1 MRVGGAAV
9 FGSHANIIVNA
20 GGATAEDVRALAGKM
35 SRAVHDRFGVVLEEE
50 VRYLS
55 AAAGSVPDR

>member
-9 FGSHANIIVNA
+9 FGSHANIIVNV

-35 SRAVHDRFGVVLEEE
+35 SRAVRDRFDVVLEAE

-55 AAAGSVPDR
+55 AAAGLAADR